1 MKTLSDYI
9 ASLYN
14 SPTGCRIDGNRVTF
28 ERGDNFLRIAPLT
41 KGGYSDIV
49 YMAYTTLI
57 VIAPGFFRMQYD
69 KCSVTIYWGV
79 EPLTITQLPGAKQ
92 YAATQAAMTE
102 GVLNG

>member
-1 MKTLSDYI
+1 MTLSDHII
-9 ASLYN
+9 AIYN
-14 SPTGCRIDGNRVTF
+14 SPVGHVATGSRVTF

-49 YMAYTTLI
+49 YTAYTMLI

-69 KCSVTIYWGV
+69 KCGVAIYWGV